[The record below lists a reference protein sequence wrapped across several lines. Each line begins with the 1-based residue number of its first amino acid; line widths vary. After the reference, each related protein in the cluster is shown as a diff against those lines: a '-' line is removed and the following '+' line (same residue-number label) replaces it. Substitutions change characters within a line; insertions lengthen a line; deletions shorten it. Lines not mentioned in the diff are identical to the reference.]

1 MILPYPLDCLP
12 LRLSHRYSLSP
23 LTSAIHQTVAEA
35 LFLEPIHDDPDAIIH
50 SRPYQR
56 VILQS
61 ESTLDPNHNDTAAA
75 LTDLSLSPTRT
86 ASAGSP
92 YYGMLVSRV
101 VFTYSYSEGQCR
113 LRSFTSLG
121 LCMIFILPLPI

>member
-1 MILPYPLDCLP
+1 MILPYPLNLDCLP
-12 LRLSHRYSLSP
+12 RWLSQRYSLSP

-35 LFLEPIHDDPDAIIH
+35 LFLEPIHDDPDAIVH

-56 VILQS
+56 VLLKS
-61 ESTLDPNHNDTAAA
+61 ESTPDPNDTAAA

-92 YYGMLVSRV
+92 YYGMLVSCLLTAIRRDNV
-101 VFTYSYSEGQCR
+101 V
-113 LRSFTSLG
+113 
-121 LCMIFILPLPI
+121 